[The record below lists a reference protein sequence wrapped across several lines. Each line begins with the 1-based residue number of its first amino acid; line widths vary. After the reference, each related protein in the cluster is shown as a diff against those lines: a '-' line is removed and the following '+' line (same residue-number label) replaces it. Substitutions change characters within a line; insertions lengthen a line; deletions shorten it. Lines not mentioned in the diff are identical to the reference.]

1 MPRPHRVL
9 VVDDT
14 DDSRQLA
21 SFVLERAGFAV
32 TEAATGAEA
41 LRLAGT
47 AAVDVIVLD
56 VHLPDI
62 DGFEVCRRLK
72 AEPAAR
78 SIPVFFL
85 SATYTDLQ
93 ARARGRESG
102 AEGYLTK
109 PCDPVELVSA
119 VENLARLRDAE
130 LALGTRDSLL
140 AIARVVGGMVDVTE
154 ALRLVCRELARLTG
168 AETVGAHLL
177 GGERDELRPV
187 AGYHIPQSALGV
199 LGGTPVSR
207 QPFWPVVSAGDV
219 VWSDDVAHDE
229 RFEFSLFRMVPHQ
242 SGVVIP
248 LIVEGEVAGT
258 FYLVWWRQRR
268 RVDPSESAMLQ
279 TIGQQVGL
287 LLRNARL
294 VEDAEIRWPGC
305 SAIVARRTR
314 SGGTPGTSMR

>member
-130 LALGTRDSLL
+130 LALGTRDSLVSDL
-140 AIARVVGGMVDVTE
+140 ERAQE
-154 ALRLVCRELARLTG
+154 ALREREL
-168 AETVGAHLL
+168 
-177 GGERDELRPV
+177 
-187 AGYHIPQSALGV
+187 Q
-199 LGGTPVSR
+199 
-207 QPFWPVVSAGDV
+207 
-219 VWSDDVAHDE
+219 
-229 RFEFSLFRMVPHQ
+229 
-242 SGVVIP
+242 
-248 LIVEGEVAGT
+248 
-258 FYLVWWRQRR
+258 
-268 RVDPSESAMLQ
+268 
-279 TIGQQVGL
+279 
-287 LLRNARL
+287 LRNLGDNLRTA
-294 VEDAEIRWPGC
+294 
-305 SAIVARRTR
+305 SSTR
-314 SGGTPGTSMR
+314 SSADSTARTTSPT

>member
-21 SFVLERAGFAV
+21 SFILERAGFAV
-32 TEAATGAEA
+32 TEAATGAEV

-47 AAVDVIVLD
+47 TTVDVIVLD

-62 DGFEVCRRLK
+62 DGFEVCQRLK

-78 SIPVFFL
+78 SIPVLFL

-109 PCDPVELVSA
+109 PCDPAELVSA

-130 LALGTRDSLL
+130 IALRTRDSLL

-154 ALRLVCRELARLTG
+154 ALRLVCRE
-168 AETVGAHLL
+168 
-177 GGERDELRPV
+177 
-187 AGYHIPQSALGV
+187 
-199 LGGTPVSR
+199 
-207 QPFWPVVSAGDV
+207 
-219 VWSDDVAHDE
+219 
-229 RFEFSLFRMVPHQ
+229 
-242 SGVVIP
+242 
-248 LIVEGEVAGT
+248 
-258 FYLVWWRQRR
+258 
-268 RVDPSESAMLQ
+268 
-279 TIGQQVGL
+279 
-287 LLRNARL
+287 
-294 VEDAEIRWPGC
+294 
-305 SAIVARRTR
+305 
-314 SGGTPGTSMR
+314 